1 MYKVKFS
8 KNIGVIGVL
17 QIIFVVLKCIGAINW
32 SWGIVLIPAWIKI
45 AVFLFCIGFT
55 AIYEFLFWR

>member
-8 KNIGVIGVL
+8 KNIGVIDVL

-45 AVFLFCIGFT
+45 AAFVLCIVLM
-55 AIYEFLFWR
+55 AIQERLFWK

>member
-8 KNIGVIGVL
+8 KNIGVIDVL

-32 SWGIVLIPAWIKI
+32 SWGVVLIPAWIKI
-45 AVFLFCIGFT
+45 AVILSYVGFV
-55 AIYEFLFWR
+55 AIYEYWLWN

>member
-1 MYKVKFS
+1 MHKIEC
-8 KNIGVIGVL
+8 NRGIGVLGML

-45 AVFLFCIGFT
+45 ATFVLCFVLM
-55 AIYEFLFWR
+55 AIQEHLFWK